1 MKLAFVILSC
11 DYPTAHFNRLL
22 QRLSMFG
29 NSAVYIHHDYSQNQF
44 DNSLKERYN
53 IVLSDKTYI
62 THWSHINNVKAT
74 WDIFKNAMNGFNPD
88 WIITITPTCYPV
100 KTVDEIESFLQ
111 DTEYDG
117 FMTFRKVTSTPD
129 WELDKWIYRD
139 MYHHKI
145 TLPIINR
152 PIYVKR
158 KASEVPFNSD
168 FAIWHGS
175 NYFMLNNKAVSSLL
189 GEEATYQRLVHFY
202 DGFKT
207 DDQHPCPQEI
217 VIQSIL
223 MNNCKHLKINGDYL
237 RFIKWREGIWSPE
250 YLDEK
255 YFNEIRSSNALFARK
270 FKSPLSD
277 SLTDLIDNTLL
288 NKKSI

>member
-1 MKLAFVILSC
+1 MKIAFVILSC
-11 DYPTAHFNRLL
+11 DYPSAHFKKLL
-22 QRLSMFG
+22 ERLSDFED
-29 NSAVYIHHDYSQNQF
+29 SVIYIHHDFSQNEF

-74 WDIFKNAMNGFNPD
+74 WDIFKNAMSGYNPD
-88 WIITITPTCYPV
+88 WIITLTPTCYPI
-100 KTVDEIESFLQ
+100 KPTYQIEQFLQ
-111 DTEYDG
+111 NTEYDG
-117 FMTFRKVTSTPD
+117 FMTYRKVTSTPI

-139 MYHHKI
+139 MYHRKFI
-145 TLPIINR
+145 LPIINR
-152 PIYVKR
+152 PIFLKR
-158 KASEVPFNSD
+158 RGSKVPFNND

-189 GEEATYQRLVHFY
+189 GEEATYLRLIKFY
-202 DGFKT
+202 ESFKT
-207 DDQHPCPQEI
+207 DNQHPCPQEI

-223 MNNCKHLKINGDYL
+223 MNNCKHLKINQDYH
-237 RFIKWREGIWSPE
+237 RFIKWRDGVWSPE
-250 YLDEK
+250 YLDEN
-255 YFNEIRSSNALFARK
+255 YFNEICSSNALFARK

-277 SLTDLIDNTLL
+277 SLTDLIDSTLL